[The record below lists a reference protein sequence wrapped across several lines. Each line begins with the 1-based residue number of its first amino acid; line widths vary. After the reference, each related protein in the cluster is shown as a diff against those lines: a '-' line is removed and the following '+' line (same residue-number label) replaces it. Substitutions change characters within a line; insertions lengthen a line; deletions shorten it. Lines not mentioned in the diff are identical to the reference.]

1 MIIIIA
7 WIQSIVATIG
17 SLYFSDILGYAP
29 CVLCWYQRICMY
41 PLVFLLAIGY
51 IRKDTKLYT
60 YTLPLVLL
68 GWMIA
73 LYHCLLYYKILPASI
88 ETCKFGISCT
98 TKYIEYFGFIT
109 IPLLSFTAF
118 TVIGA
123 CLLIQREKAMLATS
137 LEK

>member
-1 MIIIIA
+1 MYIIIA
-7 WIQSIVATIG
+7 WIQSIVATLG

-41 PLVFLLAIGY
+41 PLVFLLAVGY
-51 IRKDTKLYT
+51 IRKDAKMYT
-60 YTLPLVLL
+60 YTLPLALL
-68 GWMIA
+68 GWSIA
-73 LYHCLLYYKILPASI
+73 LYHNLLYYKILPASA

-109 IPLLSFTAF
+109 IPLLAFTAF
-118 TVIGA
+118 TIINI
-123 CLLIQREKAMLATS
+123 CLLIQRKKSILATS